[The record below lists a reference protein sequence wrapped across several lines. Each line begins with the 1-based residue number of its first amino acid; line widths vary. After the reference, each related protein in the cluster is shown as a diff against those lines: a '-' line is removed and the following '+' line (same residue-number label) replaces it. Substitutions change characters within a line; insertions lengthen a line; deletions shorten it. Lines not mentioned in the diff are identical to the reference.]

1 MGLADIFT
9 ADERVELKIDDLY
22 DILRVAASNEKTA
35 QFLKNAVK
43 CEVPY
48 KYIREV
54 ITGEKEEEKEEIKG
68 ICIEVP
74 RDIVDAAFEEAK
86 KAVRETAAATGL
98 DLAAQGANVTVNAQ
112 INAAPNADEVLKDC
126 ADENVSCEECP
137 KKEICDAIAEDI
149 AGMAEE
155 SGQQD
160 DRALPFDTEESEG
173 GEE

>member
-1 MGLADIFT
+1 MGLVDVFA
-9 ADERVELKIDDLY
+9 ADERVELKVGDLY
-22 DILRVAASNEKTA
+22 DILRVAASNEKMA

-54 ITGEKEEEKEEIKG
+54 MSGEKEEEKEIKG
-68 ICIEVP
+68 ICIEIP

-86 KAVRETAAATGL
+86 KAAREAAAAAGL
-98 DLAAQGANVTVNAQ
+98 NLAAQGANVTVNTQ
-112 INAAPNADEVLKDC
+112 INAASNADEILKDC

-160 DRALPFDTEESEG
+160 DHALPFDTEESEG